1 MGGAIN
7 AQHRAG
13 HMAFPLSKTD
23 QPYAMKQT
31 GLIIFALVLFGW
43 LLTAQAAPPTDKT
56 TLHVVGIVAEIDTTH
71 IVVKTP
77 RGPLVSLQL
86 AKQTQFK
93 NKHNPQSNE
102 PPSVEDRVIIQATKD
117 KKTLTADVIH
127 YSPMGQAPKPP
138 Q

>member
-13 HMAFPLSKTD
+13 YMAFPPCKTD
-23 QPYAMKQT
+23 QPDPMRQT
-31 GLIIFALVLFGW
+31 GLILFALVLFGW
-43 LLTAQAAPPTDKT
+43 LLTAQAAPPPDKT
-56 TLHVVGIVAEIDTTH
+56 TLHVVGIIAEIDTKH

-77 RGPLVSLQL
+77 RGPFVSLKL
-86 AKQTQFK
+86 TKQTQFK

-117 KKTLTADVIH
+117 KKALTADVIH
-127 YSPMGQAPKPP
+127 YSPMGQVPEPP
-138 Q
+138 E